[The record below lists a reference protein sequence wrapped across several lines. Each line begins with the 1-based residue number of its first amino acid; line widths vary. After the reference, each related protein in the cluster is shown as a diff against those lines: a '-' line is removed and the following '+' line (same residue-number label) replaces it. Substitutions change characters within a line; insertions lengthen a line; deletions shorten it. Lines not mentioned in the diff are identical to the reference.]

1 MKKRI
6 LLFLIS
12 LLSIVCFALG
22 FTSCNAPT
30 ENSVDPFT
38 DECFLYEATTDGPA
52 PHWQITG
59 LAPGY
64 EDLPEITIPYYYNS
78 SSVVEIAPFAFSGN
92 TTLKKVT
99 ISDRL
104 DVIGEYAFYG
114 CTALEEVVMG
124 SSVNFINNAA
134 FLDCTSLKTVDFSKT
149 TDCYRILSS
158 AFENTGL
165 AEVELPSSL
174 VYVYENAFY
183 NSKLTKI
190 RIPASVELIEDNAF
204 YTETL
209 KETHI
214 ESLKSFSAIEFSSEK
229 ANPTYYTKNLF
240 LNGEEIKSLVLPD
253 DCYLVKDFAFT
264 SLTLDGIHIG
274 SNTLTVYEGAFAFAT
289 RLGEITVSEKN
300 PNYEAIDN
308 CLIQKKNPESKTL
321 VTTTQ
326 STTVIPQDQNITRIG
341 AYAFAN
347 HALLTEIII
356 PDTVKEI
363 SANAFMNC
371 PLLYTVQ
378 LPANLETIQPSAFY
392 DCVRLDNLIFPTTL
406 KFIGAEAFYNCKAL
420 SSVRLENTRVGSA
433 AFGNCFN
440 LLIVYLKNV
449 EKLPNRVFMNCIRLQ
464 VIHAENTTL
473 VDTAAFLGCSK
484 INEANFQITN
494 NTNNL
499 TVYQTNNSTL
509 IAHLVCNRDI
519 LYY

>member
-64 EDLPEITIPYYYNS
+64 EDLTEITIPYYYNS

-124 SSVNFINNAA
+124 SSINFINNAA

-165 AEVELPSSL
+165 EEMELPSSL

-209 KETHI
+209 QETHI

-229 ANPTYYTKNLF
+229 ANPSYYTKNLF
-240 LNGEEIKSLVLPD
+240 LNGKEIKSLVLPD

-274 SNTLTVYEGAFAFAT
+274 SNTLTIYEGAFAFAT

-326 STTVIPQDQNITRIG
+326 STTEQTGDTTTQSTTSTTVAAETNQIPAEHQNAIT
-341 AYAFAN
+341 AFRYTSEQTQET
-347 HALLTEIII
+347 LTV
-356 PDTVKEI
+356 TVAVGGYVTPPLAMTWE
-363 SANAFMNC
+363 NA
-371 PLLYTVQ
+371 T
-378 LPANLETIQPSAFY
+378 FY
-392 DCVRLDNLIFPTTL
+392 
-406 KFIGAEAFYNCKAL
+406 
-420 SSVRLENTRVGSA
+420 SENTAIAIGEGMLVKGVSP
-433 AFGNCFN
+433 GTTY
-440 LLIVYLKNV
+440 LLIESEYG
-449 EKLPNRVFMNCIRLQ
+449 
-464 VIHAENTTL
+464 TTL
-473 VDTAAFLGCSK
+473 VYRV
-484 INEANFQITN
+484 IVQ
-494 NTNNL
+494 
-499 TVYQTNNSTL
+499 
-509 IAHLVCNRDI
+509 
-519 LYY
+519 